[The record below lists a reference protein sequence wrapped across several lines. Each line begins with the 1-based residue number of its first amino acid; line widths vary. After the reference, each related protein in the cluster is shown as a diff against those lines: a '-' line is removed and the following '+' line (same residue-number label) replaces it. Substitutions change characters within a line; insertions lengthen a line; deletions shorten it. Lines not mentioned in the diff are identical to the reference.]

1 MIKTVKSRRGI
12 SMVEVV
18 VALTV
23 IVIVSAA
30 ALSLVTAHTHLEAR
44 TAQTIEATNIA
55 ENAVECFRFDSTK
68 EGFKDA
74 FLETLGTDVS
84 YDETEGIYTSGSLTA
99 EIGILDNTINVVVKN
114 ASGDTLVDVTYTK

>member
-1 MIKTVKSRRGI
+1 MIKTIKSRRGI
-12 SMVEVV
+12 SMVEVI

-30 ALSLVTAHTHLEAR
+30 ALSLITAHTHLEAR

-55 ENAVECFRFDSTK
+55 ENAVECFRFNSTE
-68 EGFKDA
+68 EGFKNA
-74 FLETLGTDVS
+74 FLQTDVS
-84 YDETEGIYTSGSLTA
+84 YDETEGIDTSGSLTA
-99 EIGILDNTINVVVKN
+99 KIEIDDNTNTITVVVKN

>member
-30 ALSLVTAHTHLEAR
+30 ALSLITAHTHLEAR

-55 ENAVECFRFDSTK
+55 ENAVECFRFDSTE

-74 FLETLGTDVS
+74 FLQTGVS
-84 YDETEGIYTSGSLTA
+84 YDETEGVYTSGSLTA
-99 EIGILDNTINVVVKN
+99 EIEILGNTITVVVKN
-114 ASGDTLVDVTYTK
+114 ASSDTLVDVTYTK

>member
-30 ALSLVTAHTHLEAR
+30 ALSLITAHTHLEAR

-55 ENAVECFRFDSTK
+55 ENAVECFRFDST
-68 EGFKDA
+68 EEDFKNA
-74 FLETLGTDVS
+74 FLQTGVS

-99 EIGILDNTINVVVKN
+99 EIVIDGSEITVVVKN